1 MSNKKKT
8 KEIKE
13 IKEKQLKALETIFD
27 YLNENI
33 KNKEISQSILDD
45 IYDDEKDLLKE
56 LEEIKISLSK
66 C

>member
-13 IKEKQLKALETIFD
+13 IKEKQLKALESIFD

-33 KNKEISQSILDD
+33 KNKKISQSILDD

-56 LEEIKISLSK
+56 LEKIKISLSK

>member
-1 MSNKKKT
+1 MTNKKKT

-13 IKEKQLKALETIFD
+13 IKEKQLKALESIFD

-45 IYDDEKDLLKE
+45 IFHDEKHLLKE
-56 LEEIKISLSK
+56 LEEIKFFLSE

>member
-13 IKEKQLKALETIFD
+13 IREEQLKALESIFD